1 MIRIWAAISVVM
13 FMLAGC
19 ASMPKRPDNLVRGDY
34 TYTRDYITWLIKNEM
49 LGQDVTGLSIA
60 LVDDQRVVWAAG
72 FGYADE
78 ANRIPATPETLYRV
92 GSLSKLFT
100 ATSVMQLVE
109 QGRMDIDKPLQT
121 YLPEFSIKSRFGDS
135 APITP
140 RSIMTHHSGLPSE
153 LLKGMW
159 AKQPESLEENVNLL
173 RDEYVA
179 NPPNYI
185 FSYSNAGV
193 SLLGRAL
200 ERVVQRDFAG
210 YMSETLLR
218 PLGMYHSAFSPTPN
232 LSVLGAKAYRMGK
245 EADELPL
252 RDLPAGGLNS
262 SVLDLSRFMEMV
274 FAKGQSGAQQI
285 IKPETLAEMLRPQNS
300 DVPLD
305 LNFHIGLGWM
315 LDGSG
320 RVDIRNA
327 GPVAHHSG
335 ATLYH
340 RSQLIV
346 LPEQK
351 LGVVVLSNSA
361 TAGPVINKVS
371 NEMLRLAL
379 DAKSGLQ
386 QPEKIA
392 MPVKPGTMSD
402 EELQAYVGRYAT
414 MAGVL
419 DISKQFDALRVGFMG
434 RSLRLEP
441 RDDGRLRVRYKLFGL
456 VPLSLGELD
465 QVGVSRASLAG
476 REIIKASLP
485 GEEMLVGERIRPVPI
500 PTAMQ
505 KRVGEYDIINAR
517 DEAVM
522 IDGIR
527 LYLDRELLMMEYGM
541 PLFSDAIMSVA
552 LRPLND
558 NEAVIYGL
566 GRGMGETV
574 RAVTVG
580 GEELLSYSG
589 YLLRKRQK

>member
-245 EADELPL
+245 GGRRTPLAGSAGRGLEQLGAGSLPFHGDGL
-252 RDLPAGGLNS
+252 CQGAKRRATDHQAGNPGRDAAPPRTAMCPWISIFISDWAGC
-262 SVLDLSRFMEMV
+262 
-274 FAKGQSGAQQI
+274 
-285 IKPETLAEMLRPQNS
+285 
-300 DVPLD
+300 
-305 LNFHIGLGWM
+305 WM
-315 LDGSG
+315 D
-320 RVDIRNA
+320 R
-327 GPVAHHSG
+327 
-335 ATLYH
+335 
-340 RSQLIV
+340 
-346 LPEQK
+346 
-351 LGVVVLSNSA
+351 GVSTS
-361 TAGPVINKVS
+361 
-371 NEMLRLAL
+371 
-379 DAKSGLQ
+379 
-386 QPEKIA
+386 A
-392 MPVKPGTMSD
+392 MP
-402 EELQAYVGRYAT
+402 
-414 MAGVL
+414 
-419 DISKQFDALRVGFMG
+419 G
-434 RSLRLEP
+434 RSPTIRGP
-441 RDDGRLRVRYKLFGL
+441 
-456 VPLSLGELD
+456 PSIIA
-465 QVGVSRASLAG
+465 VS
-476 REIIKASLP
+476 
-485 GEEMLVGERIRPVPI
+485 
-500 PTAMQ
+500 
-505 KRVGEYDIINAR
+505 
-517 DEAVM
+517 
-522 IDGIR
+522 
-527 LYLDRELLMMEYGM
+527 
-541 PLFSDAIMSVA
+541 
-552 LRPLND
+552 
-558 NEAVIYGL
+558 
-566 GRGMGETV
+566 
-574 RAVTVG
+574 
-580 GEELLSYSG
+580 
-589 YLLRKRQK
+589 